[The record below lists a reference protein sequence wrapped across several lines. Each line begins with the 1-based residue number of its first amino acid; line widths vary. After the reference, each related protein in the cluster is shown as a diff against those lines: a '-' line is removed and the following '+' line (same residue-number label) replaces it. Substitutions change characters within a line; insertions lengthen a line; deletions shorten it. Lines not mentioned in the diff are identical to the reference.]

1 LIFGIEIALKKGS
14 ITEEEKD
21 FFFKHFEAIKNF
33 HDWRLNIHKAS
44 SLPSGFIQPLM
55 MKERISIESFN
66 SLKKELLKLYPD
78 ARAVFDALEV
88 KIGKT
93 FSYNAASDF
102 LYKRV
107 FKRD

>member
-1 LIFGIEIALKKGS
+1 
-14 ITEEEKD
+14 
-21 FFFKHFEAIKNF
+21 
-33 HDWRLNIHKAS
+33 
-44 SLPSGFIQPLM
+44 M
-55 MKERISIESFN
+55 MKERISIETFN